1 MARSIW
7 WTMVLGVIGFARP
20 LAGQAAM
27 PAPWNPATAKWS
39 AAGAKLESSV
49 VFGDPS
55 AAGTYTLA
63 LRLKDGAW
71 IDPHSHPKPKQVI
84 VLTGVLLMGHGET
97 IDAAHAQ
104 AVPMG
109 QVVVVEAGTVHY
121 EGARGETVILLS
133 GEGPLVTNWVRPP
146 RKP

>member
-1 MARSIW
+1 MHRLIW
-7 WTMVLGVIGFARP
+7 WAMAGAAIGFARP
-20 LAGQAAM
+20 LGAQAAM
-27 PAPWNPATAKWS
+27 APPWSPATAKLS
-39 AAGAKLESSV
+39 PSGPGMEAST
-49 VFGDPS
+49 VFGDP
-55 AAGTYTLA
+55 AGAGVYTLA

-71 IDPHSHPKPKQVI
+71 IDPHSHPKTKQVI
-84 VLTGVLLMGHGET
+84 VIEGVLLMGHGDTVEP
-97 IDAAHAQ
+97 ARAR
-104 AVPMG
+104 AVGAG